1 MPAPASQTPPPADA
15 AAASPP
21 TTLPPWLRRLL
32 RLLPYVFMLVLVL
45 GSVVG
50 GYRAS
55 QQSGYRQLDDSA
67 LLEFDLYAYT
77 LESELGRY
85 AYLPDLL
92 EVDSDIQAV
101 LRSPPNAVLQEAAS
115 NKLARFSVTAGAM
128 EMWVLGPQGE
138 LLASSHAYRSMPS
151 RQWRDPVWLMAQ
163 LRGPGVQR
171 FFAAD
176 PETGAPSYF
185 FLQPVERGGAALG
198 VIAMRIS
205 LDPLEATWADL
216 SVRSES
222 EEVFVVDDNGV
233 IVMSSVAAWRY
244 RTLETL
250 TSEQQ
255 QRLTES
261 ARYPNQTLQPL
272 GLTLLQ
278 TIERGVRLVRLP
290 TETARSSNVLRA
302 KQDRPMATLG
312 WRLMILSNPAE
323 MQRNAAFVALGS
335 GALVAFFCLL
345 SIYLWQ
351 RRRTLKQL
359 FAARHALQQVND
371 GLAATVAERTQT
383 LELTNAQLLQEM
395 QERHLAQQELL
406 QAGKLAVLGQM
417 SVGIAHEISQPL
429 TALRALSNN
438 TTVLLQQGRTQEAMH
453 NLSALGELVARMG
466 RITTQLKSFARR
478 APDRHVAGLPAAG
491 AVLLHAAIT
500 NVCLLLEHRTRAEKV
515 QVDIN
520 VPADMRV
527 QCDLHRLEQVLINL
541 ASNALDAMKDCD
553 NRTLH
558 FSAETRGR
566 RVWVRVIDTGPPVS
580 DEVLQ
585 HLFEP
590 FFSTKAAGEGLGL
603 GLVISSSIAR
613 EFGGTLQVAKAESGL
628 VFEFDLPLAT
638 THRD

>member
-1 MPAPASQTPPPADA
+1 MTAPASETPPSADA
-15 AAASPP
+15 AASSPP
-21 TTLPPWLRRLL
+21 THPPPWLRRLL
-32 RLLPYVFMLVLVL
+32 RLLPYLFMLLLVL

-50 GYRAS
+50 SYRAS
-55 QQSGYRQLDDSA
+55 QQSGYRALDDSA
-67 LLEFDLYAYT
+67 LLELDLYAYT

-101 LRSPPNAVLQEAAS
+101 WRSPPNAVLQEAAS
-115 NKLARFSVTAGAM
+115 KKLARFSVTAGAM
-128 EMWVLGPQGE
+128 EMWLLGPQGE
-138 LLASSHAYRSMPS
+138 MLASSHAYRSMPS
-151 RQWRDPVWLMAQ
+151 RQWRDPAWLMAQ
-163 LRGPGVQR
+163 MRGSGVQR

-185 FLQPVERGGAALG
+185 FLQPVERGGVAQG

-244 RTLETL
+244 RTLEPL
-250 TSEQQ
+250 TSEQRL
-255 QRLTES
+255 RLTNS
-261 ARYPNQTLQPL
+261 ARYPNQALQPL

-290 TETARSSNVLRA
+290 TEAARSSNVLRA
-302 KQDRPMATLG
+302 AQDRPMATLG

-438 TTVLLQQGRTQEAMH
+438 TTVLLQQGRTQEAMK
-453 NLSALGELVARMG
+453 NLGALGELVARMG

-478 APDRHVAGLPAAG
+478 APDRHVAGLPSAG
-491 AVLLHAAIT
+491 AVLLHAAIN

-515 QVDIN
+515 TVEIN

-527 QCDLHRLEQVLINL
+527 RCDLHRLEQVLINL
-541 ASNALDAMKDCD
+541 ASNALDAMKDSD
-553 NRTLH
+553 NRTLR
-558 FSAETRGR
+558 FSAEPRDG

-590 FFSTKAAGEGLGL
+590 FFSTKTAGEGLGL

-628 VFEFDLPLAT
+628 VFEFDVPLAT
-638 THRD
+638 TDRD

>member
-1 MPAPASQTPPPADA
+1 MA
-15 AAASPP
+15 
-21 TTLPPWLRRLL
+21 PWLRRLL
-32 RLLPYVFMLVLVL
+32 RLLPYLSMLLLVL

-50 GYRAS
+50 SYRAS
-55 QQSGYRQLDDSA
+55 LQSGYRQIDDSA
-67 LLEFDLYAYT
+67 LLELDLYAYT

-101 LRSPPNAVLQEAAS
+101 MRSPPHPVLKEAAS
-115 NKLARFSVTAGAM
+115 QKLARFSVMAGAM
-128 EMWVLGPQGE
+128 EIWVLGAQGE
-138 LLASSHAYRSMPS
+138 TLASSQAYRSLPP
-151 RQWRDPVWLMAQ
+151 RQWRDPAWLMSQ
-163 LRGPGVQR
+163 VRGPGAQR

-185 FLQPVERGGAALG
+185 FLQSVERNDALLG

-222 EEVFVVDDNGV
+222 EEILVVDDNGV

-244 RTLETL
+244 LTLEPL
-250 TSEQQ
+250 SVAQYQ
-255 QRLTES
+255 LLKDS
-261 ARYPNQTLQPL
+261 ARYPHLTLKPL
-272 GLTLLQ
+272 GLTLVQ
-278 TIERGVRLVRLP
+278 TIERGIRLVRLP
-290 TETARSSNVLRA
+290 TEATRSSNVLRA
-302 KQDRPMATLG
+302 AQERPMATLG

-323 MQRNAAFVALGS
+323 MQRNAALVALGS

-345 SIYLWQ
+345 GIYLWQ

-359 FAARHALQQVND
+359 FAARLALQQVND
-371 GLAATVAERTQT
+371 GLATTVAERTQA
-383 LELTNAQLLQEM
+383 LEQTNSQLLQEM
-395 QERHLAQQELL
+395 HERQLAQQELL

-438 TTVLLQQGRTQEAMH
+438 TTVLLQQGRTQEAVH
-453 NLSALGELVARMG
+453 NLTAVEELVARMG

-478 APDRHVAGLPAAG
+478 APDHHHAGLPTARP
-491 AVLLHAAIT
+491 VVLHAAIT
-500 NVCLLLEHRTRAEKV
+500 NVCLLLEHRTRAEQV
-515 QVDIN
+515 EVDID
-520 VPADMRV
+520 VPCDMQVR
-527 QCDLHRLEQVLINL
+527 CDMHRLEQVLINL
-541 ASNALDAMKDCD
+541 ASNALDAMKDSMD
-553 NRTLH
+553 RTLR
-558 FSAETRGR
+558 FSAEPKDGR
-566 RVWVRVIDTGPPVS
+566 VCVRVIDTGPPVP

-603 GLVISSSIAR
+603 GLVISSSIVR
-613 EFGGTLQVAKAESGL
+613 EFGGTLRVAKAESGL
-628 VFEFDLPLAT
+628 VFEFDVPPADT
-638 THRD
+638 TRTDDV

>member
-1 MPAPASQTPPPADA
+1 
-15 AAASPP
+15 
-21 TTLPPWLRRLL
+21 LRRLL
-32 RLLPYVFMLVLVL
+32 RFLPYLFMLMLVL
-45 GSVVG
+45 GSMVG
-50 GYRAS
+50 SYQVS
-55 QQSGYRQLDDSA
+55 QQSGYRALDDSA
-67 LLEFDLYAYT
+67 LLELDLYAYT

-101 LRSPPNAVLQEAAS
+101 MRSPPNAVLQEAAS
-115 NKLARFSVTAGAM
+115 QKLARFSVTAGAM
-128 EMWVLGPQGE
+128 EMWVLGPQGQM
-138 LLASSHAYRSMPS
+138 LASSHAYRSMPS
-151 RQWRDPVWLMAQ
+151 RQRRDPAWLTAQ
-163 LRGPGVQR
+163 LRGPGAQR

-185 FLQPVERGGAALG
+185 FVQPVERGGVALG

-222 EEVFVVDDNGV
+222 EEILVVDDNGV

-244 RTLETL
+244 RSLEPL
-250 TSEQQ
+250 TTQ
-255 QRLTES
+255 QRQRLAAS

-290 TETARSSNVLRA
+290 AEAARSSNALRA
-302 KQDRPMATLG
+302 TQDRPMPTLG
-312 WRLMILSNPAE
+312 WHLMILSNPAE
-323 MQRNAAFVALGS
+323 VQRNAAFVALGS

-383 LELTNAQLLQEM
+383 LEQTNAQLLQEM
-395 QERHLAQQELL
+395 QERQLAQQELL

-466 RITTQLKSFARR
+466 RITTQLKSFAHRGPR
-478 APDRHVAGLPAAG
+478 HHVAGLATSSS
-491 AVLLHAAIT
+491 VLLHAAIT

-515 QVDIN
+515 QVDID
-520 VPADMRV
+520 VPVDMRV
-527 QCDLHRLEQVLINL
+527 RCDLHRLEQVLINL
-541 ASNALDAMKDCD
+541 ASNALDAMKDCGQRRLRF
-553 NRTLH
+553 N
-558 FSAETRGR
+558 AEPKGD

-613 EFGGTLQVAKAESGL
+613 EFGGTLRAAKAESGL
-628 VFEFDLPLAT
+628 VFEFDVPLAVT
-638 THRD
+638 DKD

>member
-1 MPAPASQTPPPADA
+1 MIAPASETPPPADA
-15 AAASPP
+15 ATASPP

-32 RLLPYVFMLVLVL
+32 RLLPYLFMLLLVL
-45 GSVVG
+45 GSAMG
-50 GYRAS
+50 SYRAS
-55 QQSGYRQLDDSA
+55 QQIGYRQLDDSA
-67 LLEFDLYAYT
+67 LLELDLYGYT

-101 LRSPPNAVLQEAAS
+101 MRSPPHPVLEDAAS
-115 NKLARFSVTAGAM
+115 KKLARFSVTAGAM

-151 RQWRDPVWLMAQ
+151 RQWRDPAWLMAQ
-163 LRGPGVQR
+163 VRGPGVQR

-176 PETGAPSYF
+176 PDTGAPSYF
-185 FLQPVERGGAALG
+185 FLHPVEHGGARLG

-216 SVRSES
+216 SIRSES

-244 RTLETL
+244 RTLEAP
-250 TSEQQ
+250 TSEQL
-255 QRLTES
+255 QRLKDS

-278 TIERGVRLVRLP
+278 TIERGVRLVRVP
-290 TETARSSNVLRA
+290 TEPTRSSNVLRA
-302 KQDRPMATLG
+302 TQDRPMATLG
-312 WRLMILSNPAE
+312 WRLIILSNPAE
-323 MQRNAAFVALGS
+323 MLRNAAFVALGS

-345 SIYLWQ
+345 SIYLRQ

-371 GLAATVAERTQT
+371 GLAATVAERTHT
-383 LELTNAQLLQEM
+383 LELTNTQLMQKM
-395 QERHLAQQELL
+395 QEHHLAQQELL

-438 TTVLLQQGRTQEAMH
+438 TKVLLQQGRTQEAMN
-453 NLSALGELVARMG
+453 NLSALGDLVARMG

-478 APDRHVAGLPAAG
+478 APDRSAAG
-491 AVLLHAAIT
+491 MPTASPVPLQVAIA
-500 NVCLLLEHRTRAEKV
+500 NVCLLLEHRTRTETV
-515 QVDIN
+515 EVRID
-520 VPADMRV
+520 VPADMQVR
-527 QCDLHRLEQVLINL
+527 CDQHRLEQVLINL
-541 ASNALDAMKDCD
+541 ASNALDAMKDCET
-553 NRTLH
+553 RTLR
-558 FSAETRGR
+558 FNAETKDG

-590 FFSTKAAGEGLGL
+590 FFSTKATGEGLGL

-613 EFGGTLQVAKAESGL
+613 EFGGTLRVARAESGL
-628 VFEFDLPLAT
+628 VFEFDVPLAT
-638 THRD
+638 ADED

>member
-1 MPAPASQTPPPADA
+1 MTSPVAETPPSTETPT
-15 AAASPP
+15 ASRP
-21 TTLPPWLRRLL
+21 TVRPPWLRRLL
-32 RLLPYVFMLVLVL
+32 RLLPYLFMLLLVL
-45 GSVVG
+45 GSVAAS
-50 GYRAS
+50 YRAS
-55 QQSGYRQLDDSA
+55 LQSGYRVLDDSA
-67 LLEFDLYAYT
+67 LLELDLYAYT

-101 LRSPPNAVLQEAAS
+101 LRSPPHPVLQEAA
-115 NKLARFSVTAGAM
+115 NQKLARFSVTAGAM

-138 LLASSHAYRSMPS
+138 PLASSHAYRSMPS
-151 RQWRDPVWLMAQ
+151 RQWRDPAWLLAQ
-163 LRGPGVQR
+163 VRGPGVQR

-185 FLQPVERGGAALG
+185 FLQPVERRGVPLG

-222 EEVFVVDDNGV
+222 EELLVVDENGV
-233 IVMSSVAAWRY
+233 IVVSSVAAWRY
-244 RTLETL
+244 RSLVPL
-250 TSEQQ
+250 TAEQQ
-255 QRLTES
+255 QKLKDS
-261 ARYPNQTLQPL
+261 ARYPHQTLQPL

-278 TIERGVRLVRLP
+278 TIERGIRLVRLP
-290 TETARSSNVLRA
+290 TESARSSNVLRA
-302 KQDRPMATLG
+302 AQERPMATLG

-383 LELTNAQLLQEM
+383 LELINTQLLQEM
-395 QERHLAQQELL
+395 QERQLAQQELL

-438 TTVLLQQGRTQEAMH
+438 TTVLLQQGRTSEAMH

-478 APDRHVAGLPAAG
+478 APDQYPAGVSTASSVGLK
-491 AVLLHAAIT
+491 AAIG
-500 NVCLLLEHRTRAEKV
+500 NVCLLLEHRTRTENVEV
-515 QVDIN
+515 QID
-520 VPADMRV
+520 VPADLQV
-527 QCDLHRLEQVLINL
+527 QCDVHRLEQVLINL
-541 ASNALDAMKDCD
+541 ASNALDAMKNCEK
-553 NRTLH
+553 RTLRFH
-558 FSAETRGR
+558 AETQGD

-613 EFGGTLQVAKAESGL
+613 EFGGTLRAAKAESGL
-628 VFEFDLPLAT
+628 MFEFDVPT
-638 THRD
+638 RTDHV